1 MKQTYFIYTLTVLF
15 VIAGV
20 YFAFNKDKGVAPNVS
35 DDYEKSVELSKD
47 SDGDGL
53 KDWEEVLFGFDPR
66 HPDTDKDGIDD
77 YTEYQKM
84 QEISGATS
92 TTEES
97 SSTTDNVTDT
107 IAHKIFATYIYSKR
121 NGAFDKELFKNVVA
135 KIGDETITSKIDIP
149 KDKYTKDDFKKIIN
163 PSVRSAMVY
172 RASLKKALIET
183 QNIKEYELTT
193 YARFIEGDK
202 NALDT
207 LKKEAKIYQE
217 ASEKMLLVPTP
228 EDILDTHIK
237 LANAFYGLSQAMYEL
252 DDPEKDPILMQAVLR
267 KFLFFEKQ
275 IEILSKRLQIYFK
288 SKYSIIE

>member
-1 MKQTYFIYTLTVLF
+1 MKQTYFIYALAVLI
-15 VIAGV
+15 VVAGV
-20 YFAFNKDKGVAPNVS
+20 YFTFNKDKGGTPNIS

-53 KDWEEVLFGFDPR
+53 KDWEEVLFGFDPH

-84 QEISGATS
+84 QEVSEATS
-92 TTEES
+92 TKEVS
-97 SSTTDNVTDT
+97 ATTDNVTDT
-107 IAHKIFATYIYSKR
+107 IAHKIFSAYVYSKR
-121 NGAFDKELFKNVVA
+121 NGAFDKELFKNVVT

-149 KDKYTKDDFKKIIN
+149 KDKYTKDDFKNIIN

-183 QNIKEYELTT
+183 QNIKEYELAT

-217 ASEKMLLVPTP
+217 ASEKMLAIPIP

-275 IEILSKRLQIYFK
+275 IELLSKRLQIYFK
-288 SKYSIIE
+288 SKYSIID